1 MKSVTSRPDESESQT
16 GPLEFD
22 ALYREHQSSV
32 FRFAYYLTQN
42 QGEAEDLFQETWLRV
57 VQNLSRISDMSTFKA
72 WVFAIAANLHR
83 DALRKKRVQRLFFL
97 QKSKASG
104 EESRISGGSAERE
117 PSSKPDELEHVDLG
131 VAISRAM
138 ARLPER
144 QRLVFIL
151 KEAEG
156 FKHSEIS
163 EMLKIPAN
171 TVKTLMF
178 RAVRRLQ
185 RDLAVYQPNHFSGER
200 KYEMHRH

>member
-1 MKSVTSRPDESESQT
+1 MSITSRTDESESQI
-16 GPLEFD
+16 GSLEFD
-22 ALYREHQSSV
+22 ALYREYQSSV
-32 FRFAYYLTQN
+32 FSFACHLTQD

-104 EESRISGGSAERE
+104 ESRISGGGAEKK
-117 PSSKPDELEHVDLG
+117 PSSRPDELEHVDLG
-131 VAISRAM
+131 AAISRAM
-138 ARLPER
+138 ASLPER
-144 QRLVFIL
+144 QRLVFTL
-151 KEAEG
+151 KEVEG

-185 RDLAVYQPNHFSGER
+185 RDLIVYQPDHFSGEK